1 MCPSFSQFGSPFF
14 PATIV
19 GFFCHSLSRADKLWM
34 KEEKRGGRERERE
47 EEGAVSREGFFSRS
61 EESCPLE
68 KCARARAGAFR
79 GQREQLISSVD
90 SGATVAVSQP
100 RSCGPRHTLCDYL
113 LSFLAACVCGEWRGP
128 SCFWGEIKFNL
139 LRSQQVFLLIP
150 LLLFQLSNKKH
161 KE

>member
-1 MCPSFSQFGSPFF
+1 MDE
-14 PATIV
+14 
-19 GFFCHSLSRADKLWM
+19 RR
-34 KEEKRGGRERERE
+34 KEGRKRERERKKE
-47 EEGAVSREGFFSRS
+47 RFRGKVFFLRS
-61 EESCPLE
+61 EEICSLE

-100 RSCGPRHTLCDYL
+100 RSCGPRHTLRDYL

-139 LRSQQVFLLIP
+139 LRSQQAFLLIL